1 MRGKRK
7 KYRRGD
13 SGMLIKVIVLSLLVH
28 LLMIALFPSSFIF
41 SPPPQYVEVDLLE
54 PESGVARERE
64 DEETEEIALGLPEP
78 VEPLADARIE
88 ASERERVLPELPREL
103 LKFVVERARKPEA
116 AAPEFAPRPAPT
128 RPEMPP
134 EKRLPDALTPPTGVS
149 LIDDALTSAPQP
161 YVEQARDVALAHAPD
176 AAEIARPRADV
187 AQLRTEERLA
197 PPIMRATVAP
207 HRLVPDLPSR
217 GQPPERPQTPE
228 IALARLPETKAAPIV
243 DDETEL
249 PADALPRS
257 PALAAEQADM
267 PAEEPLPTPL
277 ARISSA
283 PSTSFAVPTAAKAEQ
298 PAPES
303 LPPRLSAPVAP
314 ENQPILPERI
324 ATRVAPSERQEAAFA
339 PTLPP
344 QARDLPQETTQEAA
358 SEESA
363 PPQLPRGLPPMPRAA
378 VFSPPPARTAQ
389 AIRPL
394 PIHPRVE
401 QAFAPRDLPAPVLA
415 EERPPIKETA
425 EPEEP
430 APPEATES
438 PKPEEAV
445 RIEGPAARRRLA
457 QKPAK
462 LPTVKLDRDVTILL
476 KFWVLP
482 DGTVGDVVP
491 LQRGD
496 VRLEQAAISYVKG
509 FRFTASS
516 GKDAEWGIVS
526 VKYRLR

>member
-13 SGMLIKVIVLSLLVH
+13 SGLLIKVIILSLLVH
-28 LLMIALFPSSFIF
+28 LLMIALFPSASIF
-41 SPPPQYVEVDLLE
+41 SPPPKYVEVDLLE
-54 PESGVARERE
+54 PESGVEQERE
-64 DEETEEIALGLPEP
+64 DEETGEIALGLPEP

-88 ASERERVLPELPREL
+88 AERERVLSELSRELP
-103 LKFVVERARKPEA
+103 KFVVERARKTEA
-116 AAPEFAPRPAPT
+116 VAPESVPRPAPA
-128 RPEMPP
+128 RPEMPL
-134 EKRLPDALTPPTGVS
+134 EKRLPDMPPPTGVS
-149 LIDDALTSAPQP
+149 LIDDALTAAPQP
-161 YVEQARDVALAHAPD
+161 YLAQARDAALAYAPD
-176 AAEIARPRADV
+176 VAELARPRADV
-187 AQLRTEERLA
+187 AQLRDEDRLA
-197 PPIMRATVAP
+197 PSIMRATVAP
-207 HRLVPDLPSR
+207 RRLVPALPSR
-217 GQPPERPQTPE
+217 DQPPERPQTPE
-228 IALARLPETKAAPIV
+228 VAPVRLPEIKAAPIV

-257 PALAAEQADM
+257 PALAAEQAAM
-267 PAEEPLPTPL
+267 PAEEPLPTPF

-298 PAPES
+298 SAPEFLS
-303 LPPRLSAPVAP
+303 SRLSAPVAP
-314 ENQPILPERI
+314 KNQPILPERV
-324 ATRVAPSERQEAAFA
+324 ATRVAPLERQEAAFA

-344 QARDLPQETTQEAA
+344 QVRDLPQETAPEAA
-358 SEESA
+358 PEEFA
-363 PPQLPRGLPPMPRAA
+363 PPPLPRSWPPLPREA
-378 VFSPPPARTAQ
+378 VSLPQSARTAQ
-389 AIRPL
+389 SIRPL
-394 PIHPRVE
+394 PVHPRTE
-401 QAFAPRDLPAPVLA
+401 RISAPRDLLAPVLA
-415 EERPPIKETA
+415 EERPPIKEIA

-430 APPEATES
+430 VPPEATES

-462 LPTVKLDRDVTILL
+462 LPTVKLDRDVTIRL

-482 DGTVGDVVP
+482 DGTVSDVVP

-496 VRLEQAAISYVKG
+496 VRLEQAAIRYVKG

>member
-7 KYRRGD
+7 KSRRGD
-13 SGMLIKVIVLSLLVH
+13 SGMLIKVIILSLLVH
-28 LLMIALFPSSFIF
+28 LLLIALFPSSLIF

-88 ASERERVLPELPREL
+88 AAERERVLPELPREL
-103 LKFVVERARKPEA
+103 PKFVVERARKPEA
-116 AAPEFAPRPAPT
+116 AAPEFAPRAAPT

-134 EKRLPDALTPPTGVS
+134 EKRLPDMPPPTGVS
-149 LIDDALTSAPQP
+149 LIDDALTTAPQP
-161 YVEQARDVALAHAPD
+161 YVEQARDAALAHAPD

-207 HRLVPDLPSR
+207 RRLVPDLPSR
-217 GQPPERPQTPE
+217 GQPERPQTPE

-249 PADALPRS
+249 PADALPRLH
-257 PALAAEQADM
+257 AFAAEQADTS
-267 PAEEPLPTPL
+267 AEELLPTPL
-277 ARISSA
+277 AQIS
-283 PSTSFAVPTAAKAEQ
+283 
-298 PAPES
+298 
-303 LPPRLSAPVAP
+303 SAPVAP
-314 ENQPILPERI
+314 ENQPILPERV
-324 ATRVAPSERQEAAFA
+324 ATRVAPLERQEAALA

-358 SEESA
+358 SEEFA

-462 LPTVKLDRDVTILL
+462 LPTVKLDRDVMIRL

>member
-7 KYRRGD
+7 KSRRGD
-13 SGMLIKVIVLSLLVH
+13 SGMLIKVIILSLLVH
-28 LLMIALFPSSFIF
+28 LLLIALFPSSLIF

-88 ASERERVLPELPREL
+88 AAERERVLPELPREL
-103 LKFVVERARKPEA
+103 PKFVVERARKPEA
-116 AAPEFAPRPAPT
+116 AAPEFAPRAAPT

-134 EKRLPDALTPPTGVS
+134 EKRLPDMPPPTGVS
-149 LIDDALTSAPQP
+149 LIDDALTTAPQP
-161 YVEQARDVALAHAPD
+161 YVEQARDAALAHAPD

-207 HRLVPDLPSR
+207 RRLVPDLPSR
-217 GQPPERPQTPE
+217 GQPERPQTPE

-249 PADALPRS
+249 PADALPRL
-257 PALAAEQADM
+257 PAFAAT

-277 ARISSA
+277 AQISSA
-283 PSTSFAVPTAAKAEQ
+283 PSTSFAVPTAAKVEQ

-314 ENQPILPERI
+314 ENQPILPERV
-324 ATRVAPSERQEAAFA
+324 ATRVAPLERQEAALA

-358 SEESA
+358 SEEFA

-378 VFSPPPARTAQ
+378 VFSPPPARIAQ

-462 LPTVKLDRDVTILL
+462 LPTVKLDRDVMIRL

>member
-7 KYRRGD
+7 KSRRGD
-13 SGMLIKVIVLSLLVH
+13 SGMLIKVIILSLLVH
-28 LLMIALFPSSFIF
+28 LLLIALFPSSLIF

-88 ASERERVLPELPREL
+88 AAERERVLPELPREL
-103 LKFVVERARKPEA
+103 PKFVVERARKPEA
-116 AAPEFAPRPAPT
+116 AAPEFAPRAAPT

-134 EKRLPDALTPPTGVS
+134 EKRLPDMPPPTGVS
-149 LIDDALTSAPQP
+149 LIDDALTTAPQP
-161 YVEQARDVALAHAPD
+161 YVEQARDAALAHAPD

-207 HRLVPDLPSR
+207 RRLVPDLPSR
-217 GQPPERPQTPE
+217 GQPERPQTPE

-249 PADALPRS
+249 PADALPRL
-257 PALAAEQADM
+257 PAFAAEQADTS
-267 PAEEPLPTPL
+267 AEELLPTPL
-277 ARISSA
+277 AQISSA
-283 PSTSFAVPTAAKAEQ
+283 PSTSFAAPTVAAKAEQ

-314 ENQPILPERI
+314 ENQPILPERV
-324 ATRVAPSERQEAAFA
+324 ATRVAPLERQEAALA

-344 QARDLPQETTQEAA
+344 QARDFPQETAQEAA
-358 SEESA
+358 SEEFA

>member
-7 KYRRGD
+7 KSRRGD
-13 SGMLIKVIVLSLLVH
+13 SGMLLKVFILSLLVH
-28 LLMIALFPSSFIF
+28 LLLIALLPSSFIF

-54 PESGVARERE
+54 PESGVEQERE
-64 DEETEEIALGLPEP
+64 DEETEEIALGVPEP

-88 ASERERVLPELPREL
+88 AVERERVLPELPREL
-103 LKFVVERARKPEA
+103 PKFAVERARKTEA
-116 AAPEFAPRPAPT
+116 AAPESVPRPAPL
-128 RPEMPP
+128 RPEVLP

-149 LIDDALTSAPQP
+149 LVDDALTAAPQP
-161 YVEQARDVALAHAPD
+161 YLEQARDAALVHAPD
-176 AAEIARPRADV
+176 AAELARPRADV
-187 AQLRTEERLA
+187 AQLRAEDRLA
-197 PPIMRATVAP
+197 PSIMRATVAP
-207 HRLVPDLPSR
+207 RRLVPDLPSR
-217 GQPPERPQTPE
+217 DRTPERLQTPE
-228 IALARLPETKAAPIV
+228 IAPARLPETKAAPV
-243 DDETEL
+243 AADEMEL

-257 PALAAEQADM
+257 PAFVAEQAVM

-283 PSTSFAVPTAAKAEQ
+283 PSTSFAVPTLAAKVEQ
-298 PAPES
+298 TAPES
-303 LPPRLSAPVAP
+303 LPPRLSVPIAP
-314 ENQPILPERI
+314 ENQPILPERM
-324 ATRVAPSERQEAAFA
+324 ATRVTPVAPQEAAFA

-344 QARDLPQETTQEAA
+344 QVRDLPQEAA
-358 SEESA
+358 PEEFA
-363 PPQLPRGLPPMPRAA
+363 PPQLPRSLPSMPRE
-378 VFSPPPARTAQ
+378 VVPLPQPARIAQ

-394 PIHPRVE
+394 PVHPRVE
-401 QAFAPRDLPAPVLA
+401 QVFALHDLPTPVLT
-415 EERPPIKETA
+415 EGRPPIKEIA

-430 APPEATES
+430 TPPEVTES

-445 RIEGPAARRRLA
+445 RIEGPAAQRRLA

-462 LPTVKLDRDVTILL
+462 LPTVKLDRDVTIRL

-482 DGTVGDVVP
+482 DGTVSDVVP

-496 VRLEQAAISYVKG
+496 VRLEQAAIRYVKG